1 MLSNLTT
8 SLKYI
13 IAILASFLILLGF
26 YVMLNITYPY
36 FSFKTDID
44 FLLTKQSILHVK
56 IWRLSFYLHISSSLL
71 VLLFGWLQFVKVI
84 IEKTPKFHRLLGKI
98 YLLLVLILCAPSGLI
113 MGIYAN
119 GGLWSK
125 LSFVIIS
132 VLWWSFTFAAYL
144 QIRKGNIEKHIHYM
158 VRSYALTLS
167 ALTLRLYVLVLPHY
181 FILPAKEMY
190 TLVAWLSWIPN
201 LILAEIIIGLK
212 LFTWKNSLP

>member
-13 IAILASFLILLGF
+13 IAILASILILLGF

-71 VLLFGWLQFVKVI
+71 VLLFGWLQFVKII

-98 YLLLVLILCAPSGLI
+98 YVLSVLLLCAPSGLI

-132 VLWWSFTFAAYL
+132 VLWWTFTLLAYL
-144 QIRKGNIEKHIHYM
+144 KIRKGNVNHHIHWM
-158 VRSYALTLS
+158 IRSYALTLT

-201 LILAEIIIGLK
+201 LIIAEIMIGLK
-212 LFTWKNSLP
+212 LFTWKHSLP